1 MCTTQLMRATLGEHG
16 SMMDRGL
23 HRLLLETTFCLYGDR
38 MEFRAREVAAV
49 SRARR
54 ILRTGDVGGTA
65 GLWVS
70 LAGRYLSHTRRER
83 VVWILWQD
91 AEEAA

>member
-1 MCTTQLMRATLGEHG
+1 
-16 SMMDRGL
+16 MDRGL

-54 ILRTGDVGGTA
+54 ILRIGGVGGTV

-70 LAGRYLSHTRRER
+70 LAGRYLFHTRRER
-83 VVWILWQD
+83 VMWLWWLN
-91 AEEAA
+91 AEEVD